1 MIDKKKVKLSFL
13 AIFWQVIFTFEGN
26 QIFLFSPLL

>member
-13 AIFWQVIFTFEGN
+13 AVFWKVIFTFEGN
-26 QIFLFSPLL
+26 QNFLFRPIL